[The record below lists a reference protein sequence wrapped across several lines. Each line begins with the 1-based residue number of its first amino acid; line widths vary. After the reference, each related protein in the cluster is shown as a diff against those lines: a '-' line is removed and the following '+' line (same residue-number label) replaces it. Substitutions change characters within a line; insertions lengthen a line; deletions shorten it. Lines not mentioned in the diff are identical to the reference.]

1 MGKDDSG
8 GAPNLTSRMN
18 HLLYKHMWRKLSS
31 KRRCFLRVHNSWHKR
46 LLFPLHF
53 GVLWLQVSASKGI
66 SRHKMMETDEAW
78 CSIYNSS
85 ADRRNP
91 RHSVIARMSLTMLT
105 VATRRTKKNSSY
117 LNMKT
122 ASRSRP
128 WISTAVRC
136 IASFWPCSITG
147 WQRLWLLNVL
157 RQPSVRPHTYRSLQ
171 LATCAFAQP
180 VTLWLTQFND
190 NDKLLYKSLWL

>member
-18 HLLYKHMWRKLSS
+18 HLLYKHTRDVSSSS
-31 KRRCFLRVHNSWHKR
+31 KRRCFLRVHSAWHKR

-66 SRHKMMETDEAW
+66 SRHKMMETDEAC

-105 VATRRTKKNSSY
+105 VAE
-117 LNMKT
+117 
-122 ASRSRP
+122 
-128 WISTAVRC
+128 W
-136 IASFWPCSITG
+136 
-147 WQRLWLLNVL
+147 
-157 RQPSVRPHTYRSLQ
+157 
-171 LATCAFAQP
+171 
-180 VTLWLTQFND
+180 
-190 NDKLLYKSLWL
+190 